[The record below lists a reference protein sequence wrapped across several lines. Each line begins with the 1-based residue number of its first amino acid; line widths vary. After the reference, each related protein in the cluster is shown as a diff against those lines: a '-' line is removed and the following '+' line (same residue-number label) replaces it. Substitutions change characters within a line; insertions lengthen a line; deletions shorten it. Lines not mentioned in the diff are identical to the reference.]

1 VIVLKQKMWILL
13 EFITKSLFFT
23 FCE

>member
-23 FCE
+23 FCQ